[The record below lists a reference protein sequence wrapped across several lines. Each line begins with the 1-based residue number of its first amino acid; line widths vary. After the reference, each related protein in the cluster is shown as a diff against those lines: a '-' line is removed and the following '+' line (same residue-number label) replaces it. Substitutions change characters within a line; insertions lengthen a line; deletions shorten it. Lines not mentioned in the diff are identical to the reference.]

1 MDENICA
8 ISTSLGVGAIS
19 IVRCSG
25 PNVIEIVNEIFDGTD
40 LTKVKSH
47 TIHYG
52 HIVFD
57 EEIIDEV
64 LISVMRA
71 PKTFTREDIVE
82 INCHGGISPTNKIL
96 ETLII
101 KGMRLAM
108 PGEFSKIAYLNGRID
123 LVEAEA
129 INDLILAETDEQ
141 RKYAINRTMG
151 NLSKLIKE
159 NRSILVNLQ
168 AKLEVNF
175 DYPEEADNIEMTH
188 SLVNQELLT
197 IKESLEKLLDSSRDG
212 KLVREGIDVAI
223 VGKPNVGKSS
233 ILNHLL
239 DENKAIVTDIA
250 GTTRDIVE
258 GSITLSGIKLN
269 LIDTAGIRK
278 TDDFVE
284 KIGVD
289 KSIEMIDKADLV
301 IYVFN
306 NNEKITTEEL
316 DLLDKIKNVQKIILI
331 NKSDLESKIDE
342 KILNDYKIVYGNTI
356 DENGLDSLK
365 KTIIDMFKLEEI
377 KSKNYNFLANAR
389 QSSLV
394 ANALSSIKEALKSV
408 EAEVPLEMIAAD
420 IKEAYDTLGEI
431 IGETY
436 KDELLDELFS
446 NFCLGK

>member
-1 MDENICA
+1 MNENICA

-25 PNVIEIVNEIFDGTD
+25 PNVIEIVNEIFEKDN
-40 LTKVKSH
+40 LTKAKTH

-52 HIVFD
+52 HIVYNG
-57 EEIIDEV
+57 EVIDEV
-64 LISVMRA
+64 LVSIMRA

-82 INCHGGISPTNKIL
+82 INCHGGISTTNKIL
-96 ETLII
+96 EVLII
-101 KGMRLAM
+101 KGMRLATR
-108 PGEFSKIAYLNGRID
+108 GEFSKVAYLNGRID

-151 NLSKLIKE
+151 NLSNLIKE
-159 NRSILVNLQ
+159 NRKILVNLQ

-188 SLVNQELLT
+188 ELVLNELSK
-197 IKESLEKLLDSSRDG
+197 IKESLENLLKSSKDG
-212 KLVREGIDVAI
+212 KIVKNGIDVAI

-258 GSITLSGIKLN
+258 GSLSLSGIKLN
-269 LIDTAGIRK
+269 LIDTAGIRE
-278 TDDFVE
+278 TDDVVE

-301 IYVFN
+301 IFVFN
-306 NNEKITTEEL
+306 NNEQISNEEIE
-316 DLLDKIKNVQKIILI
+316 LLENIKNVKKIVFI
-331 NKSDLESKIDE
+331 NKSDLESKLDIE
-342 KILNDYKIVYGNTI
+342 LLKEYKVVYGNTI
-356 DENGLDSLK
+356 DPKGLDELK
-365 KTIIDMFKLEEI
+365 NTIIKMFELDELKN
-377 KSKNYNFLANAR
+377 KNYNFLSNAR
-389 QSSLV
+389 EISLVTSSL
-394 ANALSSIKEALKSV
+394 NSINEAIKSV
-408 EAEVPLEMIAAD
+408 EEEVPLEMIAAD
-420 IKEAYDTLGEI
+420 IKESYDTLGEI
-431 IGETY
+431 IGATY

>member
-1 MDENICA
+1 MNENICA

-25 PNVIEIVNEIFDGTD
+25 PNVIQIVSEIFDGKD
-40 LTKVKSH
+40 LNKVNTH
-47 TIHYG
+47 TINYG
-52 HIVFD
+52 HIVYN
-57 EEIIDEV
+57 DEV
-64 LISVMRA
+64 IDDVLVSVMKK
-71 PKTFTREDIVE
+71 PKTFTKEDVVE
-82 INCHGGISPTNKIL
+82 INCHGGISSTNKVL
-96 ETLII
+96 ETLLI
-101 KGMRLAM
+101 KGMRMAT
-108 PGEFSKIAYLNGRID
+108 PGEFSKRAYLNGRID
-123 LVEAEA
+123 LIEAEG

-151 NLSKLIKE
+151 NLSKLIID
-159 NRSILVNLQ
+159 NRKILVGLQ

-188 SLVNQELLT
+188 ELVRKELLK
-197 IKESLEKLLDSSRDG
+197 IKDNLEKLLKSSRDG

-239 DENKAIVTDIA
+239 DEEKAIVTEIA

-278 TDDFVE
+278 TEDIVE

-289 KSIEMIDKADLV
+289 KSLEMIEKSDLV

-306 NNEKITTEEL
+306 NNEIISSEEIS
-316 DLLDKIKNVQKIILI
+316 LLNKIKNVQKIIFI
-331 NKSDLESKIDE
+331 NKSDLKSKIDE
-342 KILNDYKIVYGNTI
+342 TILKDYTFIYGNTV
-356 DENGLDSLK
+356 DPNGLETLK
-365 KTIIDMFKLEEI
+365 NEIIKMFKLDEI
-377 KSKNYNFLANAR
+377 KAKNYNFLSNAR
-389 QSSLV
+389 QSALV
-394 ANALSSIKEALKSV
+394 SSALNSINDAIKSV
-408 EAEVPLEMIAAD
+408 EDEVPLEMIAED
-420 IKEAYDTLGEI
+420 IKEAFDTLGEI
-431 IGETY
+431 IGKSY
-436 KDELLDELFS
+436 KEELLDELFS

>member
-25 PNVIEIVNEIFDGTD
+25 PNVIEIVNEIFDGTN

-64 LISVMRA
+64 LVSVMRA

-151 NLSKLIKE
+151 NLSRLIKD
-159 NRSILVNLQ
+159 NRAKLVNLQ

-175 DYPEEADNIEMTH
+175 DYPEEVDNIEMTH
-188 SLVNQELLT
+188 SLVNQELST
-197 IKESLEKLLDSSRDG
+197 IKESLEKLLDSSKDG

-269 LIDTAGIRK
+269 LIDTAGIRE
-278 TDDFVE
+278 TDDYVE

-289 KSIEMIDKADLV
+289 KSIEMIDVADLV

-306 NNEKITTEEL
+306 NNEKITKEEL

-342 KILNDYKIVYGNTI
+342 KILKEYKIVYGNTI
-356 DENGLDSLK
+356 DANGLDSLK
-365 KTIIDMFKLEEI
+365 KTIIDMFKLDEI
-377 KSKNYNFLANAR
+377 KSKNYNFLSNAR

-394 ANALSSIKEALKSV
+394 SSALNSIKEALKSV
-408 EAEVPLEMIAAD
+408 ENEVPLEMIAAD

>member
-159 NRSILVNLQ
+159 NRGKLVNLQ

-284 KIGVD
+284 QIGVD

-306 NNEKITTEEL
+306 NNEKITKEEL
-316 DLLDKIKNVQKIILI
+316 DLLEKIKNVQKIILI

>member
-25 PNVIEIVNEIFDGTD
+25 PNVIEIVNEIFDGTN

-64 LISVMRA
+64 LVSVMRA

-151 NLSKLIKE
+151 NLSRLIKD
-159 NRSILVNLQ
+159 NRAKLVNLQ

-188 SLVNQELLT
+188 SLVNQELST

-269 LIDTAGIRK
+269 LIDTAGIRE
-278 TDDFVE
+278 TDDYVE

-289 KSIEMIDKADLV
+289 KSIEMIDVADLV

-306 NNEKITTEEL
+306 NNEKITKEEL

-342 KILNDYKIVYGNTI
+342 KILKEYKIVYGNTI
-356 DENGLDSLK
+356 DANGLDSLK
-365 KTIIDMFKLEEI
+365 KTIIDMFKLDEI
-377 KSKNYNFLANAR
+377 KSKNYNFLSNAR
-389 QSSLV
+389 QISLV
-394 ANALSSIKEALKSV
+394 SSALNSIKEAMKSV
-408 EAEVPLEMIAAD
+408 ENEVPLEMIAAD